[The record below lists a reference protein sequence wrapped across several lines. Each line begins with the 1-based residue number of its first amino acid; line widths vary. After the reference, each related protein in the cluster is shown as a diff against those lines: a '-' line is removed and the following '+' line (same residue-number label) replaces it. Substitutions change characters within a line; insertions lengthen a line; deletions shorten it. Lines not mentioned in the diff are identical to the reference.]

1 MEQTTNSYVSPSA
14 SVIICA
20 FTEARWDELVRA
32 IHAVE
37 AQQPAPMEVVL
48 VIDHNPTLLERA
60 RQAFPRVQ
68 LLENQEA
75 RGLSGARNTG
85 VKAARG
91 DVLVFMDEDACPGPG
106 WMARLLEGYADP
118 QVLGV
123 GGAIDPEWVGARP
136 AWFPDEF
143 LWVIGCTYLGMP
155 EKPSPVRN
163 LIGANMSFRRDAFF
177 ELGGFNRLLGRL
189 GSFPVGGEET
199 EFSIRLRQHKPDG
212 ILLYDPRAR
221 VQHRVPPARAEWSY
235 FRSRC
240 YIEGQ
245 SKALVARLVGSKDGL
260 GSERAYTVKVLPRGV
275 LRGLGQALRGDFSGL
290 QRAAAIVAGLG
301 LTAAGYLVGKLRLRK
316 AGRERSI
323 GDGLQAETSP
333 ERAPAGKQPVPQTGG
348 DRHPFRGE

>member
-1 MEQTTNSYVSPSA
+1 MTQTINFNGSPTP

-32 IHAVE
+32 VHAVE

-48 VIDHNPTLLERA
+48 VIDHNPSLLARA
-60 RQAFPRVQ
+60 RHAFPRVQ

-85 VKAARG
+85 VKAAKG
-91 DVLVFMDEDACPGPG
+91 DVLIFMDEDAFPEPG
-106 WMARLLEGYADP
+106 WLARLLEGYADP

-123 GGAIDPEWVGARP
+123 GGAILPEWVGARP

-143 LWVIGCTYLGMP
+143 LWVVGCTYLGMP

-177 ELGGFNRLLGRL
+177 DLGGFNRLLGRL
-189 GSFPVGGEET
+189 GSLPIGGEET
-199 EFSIRLRQHKPDG
+199 EFSIRLRQHKPHG

-221 VQHRVPPARAEWSY
+221 VQHSVPPARAAWSY

-240 YIEGQ
+240 YQEGL
-245 SKALVARLVGSKDGL
+245 SKALVAQLVGSKDGL

-290 QRAAAIVAGLG
+290 LRAAAITAGLG
-301 LTAAGYLVGKLRLRK
+301 LTAEGYLLGKLRLRRAAK
-316 AGRERSI
+316 KRST
-323 GDGLQAETSP
+323 GDGLRSESSP
-333 ERAPAGKQPVPQTGG
+333 ERAPGAEQPVPQTGG
-348 DRHPFRGE
+348 EGHPFRGE